1 MRVAPG
7 IPQRSRDLPTS
18 HQEDPTGLL
27 DLCSASA
34 LTPALCAVC
43 GGVSTGLVGLVEPGV
58 RVEGQENHTEND
70 TRKTR
75 NKEKLPLHHPGLWGV
90 SLKDQNPSESPR
102 VFSLACAGSLA
113 H

>member
-43 GGVSTGLVGLVEPGV
+43 GGVSTGLVGLVQPGV
-58 RVEGQENHTEND
+58 RVEGQENYTDRPPSWACSRGDENGRRPC
-70 TRKTR
+70 TRR
-75 NKEKLPLHHPGLWGV
+75 V
-90 SLKDQNPSESPR
+90 RLKQE
-102 VFSLACAGSLA
+102 VTG
-113 H
+113 